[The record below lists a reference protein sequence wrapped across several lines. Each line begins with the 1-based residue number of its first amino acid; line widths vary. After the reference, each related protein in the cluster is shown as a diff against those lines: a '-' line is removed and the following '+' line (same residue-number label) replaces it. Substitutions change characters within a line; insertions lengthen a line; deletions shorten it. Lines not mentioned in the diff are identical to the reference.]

1 MRPTS
6 HTHTHTHT
14 HHISFV
20 PQASRHKSSA
30 PDTRAPTSKWHPTW
44 VRLLAESAILY
55 YLERIHEFVIML
67 RINIH
72 SKEGKKEG
80 VRKKNHNSITCNTF
94 SVKEYYQ
101 QFYGLFRRDS

>member
-1 MRPTS
+1 MANLT

-80 VRKKNHNSITCNTF
+80 VRKRIIIVLHVI
-94 SVKEYYQ
+94 
-101 QFYGLFRRDS
+101 LFQ